1 MAKEAFLEPCNTIHM
16 ATSCR
21 AIILPLIARIVEEM
35 LEDRSTSRE
44 SDIRIPLAL
53 LQSLYLFRHT
63 ERCAMRSF
71 RAIGLAEDYK

>member
-35 LEDRSTSRE
+35 LNVGPSSNERDVRV
-44 SDIRIPLAL
+44 PLAL
-53 LQSLYLFRHT
+53 LQSLHLFPHT
-63 ERCAMRSF
+63 ERYDTF
-71 RAIGLAEDYK
+71 FQGLSSRKID